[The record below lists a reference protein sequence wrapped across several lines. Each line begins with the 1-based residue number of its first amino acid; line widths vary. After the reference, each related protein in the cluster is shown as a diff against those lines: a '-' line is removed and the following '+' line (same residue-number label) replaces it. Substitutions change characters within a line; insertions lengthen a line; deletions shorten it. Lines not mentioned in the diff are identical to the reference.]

1 MSVIN
6 ASSWLRRVLPLV
18 ALSAALLAVPA
29 EGQRRRAVRFPGPS
43 GPAQGNCHT
52 FDFVR
57 AGLKATYL
65 TTSPSGDANYTI
77 TYIFDNAT
85 QTKTTQVV
93 TTSQGRSDVET
104 LIDSEV
110 FGILRGIKHINVKAS
125 QTVPVLGKVTTEVD
139 LSFVPSLTAGPAAGW
154 CAGNTWSVPPV
165 TETIVTKSPG
175 VTLPPQMVTTAA
187 STGEV
192 LAVGETISVP
202 AGSFRTVKYRGVFVA
217 GTTVSNS
224 ITWVSMDDNIV
235 VRQDTLDGAGA
246 VTTTTTLTALQ

>member
-1 MSVIN
+1 MSVIT
-6 ASSWLRRVLPLV
+6 ASSRLRHVLPL
-18 ALSAALLAVPA
+18 AALFVMLVVPA
-29 EGQRRRAVRFPGPS
+29 EGQRRRAVRFPGPAV
-43 GPAQGNCHT
+43 PVQGDCHT
-52 FDFVR
+52 FNFVR

-65 TTSPSGDANYTI
+65 TTAPSGNANYTI

-93 TTSQGRSDVET
+93 TTSQGKSDVET

-154 CAGNTWSVPPV
+154 CVGNTWSVPPV
-165 TETIVTKSPG
+165 TETVVTKSPG
-175 VTLPPQMVTTAA
+175 VTLPPQIITTAA
-187 STGEV
+187 SMGEV
-192 LAVGETISVP
+192 LAVGDTISVP

-217 GTTVSNS
+217 GTSIQNTV
-224 ITWVSMDDNIV
+224 TWVSMADNIV
-235 VRQDTLDGAGA
+235 VRQDTLDSSGA
-246 VTTTTTLTALQ
+246 VTSTTTLTALQ